1 MPEYVAHVEVRF
13 EAESIGACGR
23 RLKELA
29 DTARAAGFLVSQ
41 GRVEAASSEPSES
54 DGWTRYMPGH

>member
-1 MPEYVAHVEVRF
+1 VPEYVAHVEVRF

-29 DTARAAGFLVSQ
+29 DTARAAGFFVSQ
-41 GRVEAASSEPSES
+41 GRVEASSEPSGS